1 VSGCLGLP
9 AFSQEQIPLVAVWHL
24 LGLGTQALGLFSEAV
39 GKDRMCLKRRRCIVL
54 LQWLAGAQLAFS
66 SPMTAGDQA
75 VMRWNVRLGLGK
87 IHVVY

>member
-1 VSGCLGLP
+1 
-9 AFSQEQIPLVAVWHL
+9 
-24 LGLGTQALGLFSEAV
+24 
-39 GKDRMCLKRRRCIVL
+39 MYLKRRRCIVL

-66 SPMTAGDQA
+66 LPINAGEQA

>member
-1 VSGCLGLP
+1 
-9 AFSQEQIPLVAVWHL
+9 
-24 LGLGTQALGLFSEAV
+24 
-39 GKDRMCLKRRRCIVL
+39 MCLKRRRCIVL

-66 SPMTAGDQA
+66 SPINAGEQA